1 MDFEIYEVTPRD
13 GLQGLD
19 TIVSTSDKLALI
31 DLLVLAGIRKIEVG
45 SFVHPLFV
53 PNMADSDVVLE
64 KASEKHTKCDLSVL
78 IPNKRGMER
87 AKERGVKK
95 YNIFMSPSRGFTMNN
110 HNDTKSNVYQTYAE
124 IMAEV
129 PRKDIRV
136 YLSCVFGCPVD
147 GEISDSDLVKSMKQ
161 AETLGDTIV
170 LSDTTGQATPE
181 DIASVMDLAEYHQ
194 ITSDFALH
202 LHHGENSSS
211 MDGKLDIDYDY
222 GIREFDSCIQGL
234 GGCPFVLGSNG
245 NLSTED
251 LVSWGENKGLRT
263 STTREDLCN
272 VIDFVSNSISKG
284 QEALSQTTA

>member
-19 TIVSTSDKLALI
+19 TIVPTSDKIILI
-31 DLLVLAGIRKIEVG
+31 DLLVQAGFKKIEVG

-53 PNMADSDVVLE
+53 PNMADSDIVLE

-87 AKERGVKK
+87 ARERGVKK

-110 HNDTKSNVYQTYAE
+110 HNDTKSNVYHTYAE
-124 IMAEV
+124 IMAGV

-147 GEISDSDLVKSMKQ
+147 GEISDSNLIKSMKQ

-170 LSDTTGQATPE
+170 LSDTTGQATSE
-181 DIASVMDLAEYHQ
+181 DIASVMDLAKRHQ

-202 LHHGENSSS
+202 LHHGMNNNSMS
-211 MDGKLDIDYDY
+211 DKLDMAYDL

-245 NLSTED
+245 NLATED
-251 LVSWGENKGLRT
+251 LVSWGEKRGLRT
-263 STTREDLCN
+263 STSREKLCN
-272 VIDFVSNSISKG
+272 VIDFVSTSISKG
-284 QEALSQTTA
+284 QEALSYTT